1 MSMIDILVEML
12 DGKELL
18 VDFGERR
25 ENLRYIPILEEV
37 SKEEMIEYA
46 TDLSKGE
53 KALQKRRFC

>member
-46 TDLSKGE
+46 TDPSKGE